1 MERLKTSYK
10 LYKTIRQPEVSGAGK
25 ISTSHL
31 QRETTKSKNIM
42 DEKCKN
48 NKTIACL

>member
-25 ISTSHL
+25 YRHL

>member
-25 ISTSHL
+25 ISTFIE
-31 QRETTKSKNIM
+31 R
-42 DEKCKN
+42 N
-48 NKTIACL
+48 NKKQKYYG